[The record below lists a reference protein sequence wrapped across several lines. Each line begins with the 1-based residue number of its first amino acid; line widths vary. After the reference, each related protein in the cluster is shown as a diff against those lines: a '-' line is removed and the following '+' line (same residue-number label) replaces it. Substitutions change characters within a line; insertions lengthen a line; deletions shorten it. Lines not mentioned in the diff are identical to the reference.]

1 MRDVGKM
8 SRCFAFCSTDMLL
21 EFTPLFDF
29 FLFAF
34 PFFLPFYSIASL
46 EEEECEEKKRRG
58 ESRGQE
64 SRTQTNNNQQQGNFY
79 GHKKR
84 MTCTNLW
91 PSFSSFNTTFSF
103 PATGTPVNRIP
114 IMAKQVLDLY
124 ELYNLVVERGG
135 LVEVINKKIWREIT
149 KGLNL
154 PSSITSAAFTL
165 RTQ

>member
-46 EEEECEEKKRRG
+46 EEEEECEEKKRRG

-84 MTCTNLW
+84 
-91 PSFSSFNTTFSF
+91 
-103 PATGTPVNRIP
+103 
-114 IMAKQVLDLY
+114 
-124 ELYNLVVERGG
+124 E
-135 LVEVINKKIWREIT
+135 
-149 KGLNL
+149 
-154 PSSITSAAFTL
+154 
-165 RTQ
+165 